1 VGLRVAGPDRVLA
14 RVGFLAVFP
23 LTFISSAFVPVDS
36 MPSGLQWFAEIN
48 PFTVMVDAMR
58 ALWVGAPA
66 GNNVWGAFV
75 WSLVI
80 LAVFAPLAVARYR
93 RAAGR

>member
-1 VGLRVAGPDRVLA
+1 
-14 RVGFLAVFP
+14 
-23 LTFISSAFVPVDS
+23 
-36 MPSGLQWFAEIN
+36 
-48 PFTVMVDAMR
+48 MR

-66 GNNVWGAFV
+66 GNNVWGAVV

-80 LAVFAPLAVARYR
+80 LGVFAPLAVARYR